1 MKRSRDQDL
10 EEDIQNLQEL
20 TRKIQ
25 KKFESLEQPQPQK
38 QAKSE
43 DKDNN
48 FIINEITTKLG
59 DLIKDSEI
67 QVSELANGVRSY
79 SFLIALPSLIGAK
92 ERELIKSI
100 DGIISSAVE
109 CNSKG
114 IMKLSMIYSN
124 DDKVTL
130 AINSQ
135 NIGERINETIEGV
148 GDAFDKKVLQEVQQ
162 YIPFEKD
169 CAPVVTEKGVSDGVS
184 LVEYVQKVKSPIKL
198 TQVERINTKIIK
210 DIQILPSVDSTHIR
224 INLQYLKQKPSP

>member
-1 MKRSRDQDL
+1 MKRSRDHDL

-25 KKFESLEQPQPQK
+25 KKFETLEAPQPQK
-38 QAKSE
+38 QVKSE
-43 DKDNN
+43 DKDNS
-48 FIINEITTKLG
+48 FIINEIMTKLG

-79 SFLIALPSLIGAK
+79 SFLIASPSLIGSK

-109 CNSKG
+109 SNAKG

-162 YIPFEKD
+162 YIPFEKEF
-169 CAPVVTEKGVSDGVS
+169 APVIGEKGVSDGVS

-210 DIQILPSVDSTHIR
+210 DIQILPSIDSTHIR
-224 INLQYLKQKPSP
+224 INLQYLKQKPSS